1 MKLKKTTTMKKI
13 MILAALV
20 ISAMTFAQDKTP
32 RLEQEGQLV
41 KATYLYDN
49 GQIQQEGFFKDG
61 KLVGIWVSY
70 DENGVK
76 KAIGEYVNGQKI
88 GKWLFWNEKT
98 LSEVDY
104 SDSRI
109 ASIKNWKQ
117 EALVNRN

>member
-1 MKLKKTTTMKKI
+1 MKKI

-20 ISAMTFAQDKTP
+20 ISGLTFAQDKTP
-32 RLEQEGQLV
+32 KLEQEGQLV

-49 GQIQQEGFFKDG
+49 GQIQQEGSFKDG

-76 KAIGEYVNGQKI
+76 KAIGEYANGQKI

-104 SDSRI
+104 SESRI
-109 ASIKNWKQ
+109 ASVKNWKQ